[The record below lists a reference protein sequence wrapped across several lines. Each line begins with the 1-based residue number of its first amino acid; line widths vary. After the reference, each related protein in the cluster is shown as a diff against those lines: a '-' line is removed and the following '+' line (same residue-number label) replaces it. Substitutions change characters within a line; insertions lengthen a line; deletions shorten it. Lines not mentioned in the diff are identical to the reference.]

1 MTLFFYILK
10 RNGEIQLEPSFL
22 VTQCISLQFR
32 WNLMETVEIYKNLLD
47 RRKKFVSETEQMAET
62 KT

>member
-10 RNGEIQLEPSFL
+10 RNGEIQLEQSFL
-22 VTQCISLQFR
+22 VTQCISLQF
-32 WNLMETVEIYKNLLD
+32 VEIYK
-47 RRKKFVSETEQMAET
+47 KFAWQEEKFLSETEQMAET

>member
-32 WNLMETVEIYKNLLD
+32 WNLMETVNNKKFAWQEE
-47 RRKKFVSETEQMAET
+47 KFVSETEQMAET